1 MLKCDTYIYLRFLSP
16 NVNQYKKT
24 FYKIKKFLINILNP
38 YLRAHIRAMRSR
50 VRARNSYCLQ
60 HYLQHLLPK
69 CLLHFLHRC
78 LPPSPTRLT
87 ALVAK
92 PIAKRQP
99 TCRAAFHTACQTAN
113 ILFSRH
119 ILHDVADS
127 FHDDGRIVRYGY
139 M

>member
-1 MLKCDTYIYLRFLSP
+1 M
-16 NVNQYKKT
+16 
-24 FYKIKKFLINILNP
+24 
-38 YLRAHIRAMRSR
+38 RAHIRAMRPR
-50 VRARNSYCLQ
+50 VRARNSYCL
-60 HYLQHLLPK
+60 PN
-69 CLLHFLHRC
+69 FLHRC
-78 LPPSPTRLT
+78 LPHSPTRLA

-99 TCRAAFHTACQTAN
+99 ACRAAFHTAFKTAN